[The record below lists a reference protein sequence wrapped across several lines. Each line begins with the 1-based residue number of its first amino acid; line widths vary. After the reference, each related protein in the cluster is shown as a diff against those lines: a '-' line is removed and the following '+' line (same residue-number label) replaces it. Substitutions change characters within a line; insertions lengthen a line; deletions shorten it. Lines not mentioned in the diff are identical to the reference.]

1 MPPPPPT
8 PRRSLF
14 RLLQR
19 RGCARLVPRLFMLS
33 CFSVNLKAQCSQGAS
48 QLGRAVPARR
58 PRARSARAG
67 AARPTVFTIALRLPR
82 ISPFVSCCMAKDEA
96 QWAKQMEQL
105 RDEIR
110 RHDRLYYEEAAPII
124 TDREYDRLYKEL
136 VNLET
141 QFPDL
146 VTPDSPTQR
155 VGGKPLKA
163 FEQVAHVIPM
173 LSLDNTYSEEEVK
186 NFYARIRR
194 LLPNEKVPVVIE
206 PKVDGVAVSLIY
218 ENGRLR
224 QAATRG
230 DGTVGDNIT
239 QNIRTIR
246 SMPEQLRGAAPKLL
260 EVRGEVYM
268 DKHGFEELND
278 ERRKAGLPL
287 FANPRNAAAGSLKQL
302 DPAIVAKRPLG
313 VVLYGTGATE
323 GVDVDVHSEIFPL
336 LKKLGL
342 PATERWWVA
351 KSVEEILEA
360 IHELDGIRHK
370 FAYQTDGAVVKVN
383 SFAQRERLGFTAK
396 SPRWAIAYKYE
407 AERVET
413 RLNDIVIQVGRTG
426 ILTPVA
432 MLEPVFVSGST
443 VGRATLHNEDEIKRK
458 DIRIGD
464 TVVIEKAGE
473 VIPAVVEVVKSKR
486 PRDAKAFDFARH
498 IHGKCP
504 VCGSPIRRD
513 PQFVAWRCENL
524 QCPAQTTRR
533 VEFFAARSALDIESV
548 GGIVADKLVERGLV
562 RDPLDLF
569 ELKTEQLAKLNLGTD
584 EEPRVFGEKNATKAI
599 RAIER
604 ARTLPLSRWLFAL
617 AIPDVGRTTASQ
629 LARFHETIEDVA
641 NSALLGDVLDYH
653 KKREEKEDAKE
664 IADRLLQAGFAKPSK
679 SKAEK
684 GRGITTEVGPVVAQ
698 SVLDFFASAAG
709 KKILHRIKELSIHP
723 KSEKVSAKKA
733 AALPLTGKT
742 FVLTGTLPSMAREE
756 ATERIEALGGHVT
769 GSVSKKTDYV
779 LAGAEPGSKFDKAK
793 ELGVRI
799 IDEPEFRKILDRG

>member
-1 MPPPPPT
+1 
-8 PRRSLF
+8 
-14 RLLQR
+14 
-19 RGCARLVPRLFMLS
+19 
-33 CFSVNLKAQCSQGAS
+33 
-48 QLGRAVPARR
+48 
-58 PRARSARAG
+58 
-67 AARPTVFTIALRLPR
+67 
-82 ISPFVSCCMAKDEA
+82 MAKDEA
-96 QWAKQMEQL
+96 HAARRMGQL
-105 RDEIR
+105 REEIR
-110 RHDRLYYEEAAPII
+110 GHDRLYYEEAAPVIS
-124 TDREYDRLYKEL
+124 DREYDRLYKEL
-136 VNLET
+136 VDLET
-141 QFPDL
+141 HFPDL

-163 FEQVAHVIPM
+163 FEQVPHLVPM

-186 NFYARIRR
+186 NFYARIQR
-194 LLPNEKVPVVIE
+194 LLPDEKIPVVIE

-230 DGTVGDNIT
+230 DGTAGDDIT

-246 SMPEQLRGAAPKLL
+246 SVPERLRGAAPKLL
-260 EVRGEVYM
+260 EARGEVYM
-268 DKHGFEELND
+268 DKHGFEKLND

-323 GVDVDVHSEIFPL
+323 GMDVKVHSEIFPL

-351 KSVEEILEA
+351 KSVREILNA
-360 IHELDGIRHK
+360 IHELDGIRHN

-432 MLEPVFVSGST
+432 MLEPVLVSGST

-486 PRDAKAFDFARH
+486 PRGAEPFDFAKH

-562 RDPLDLF
+562 REPLDLF
-569 ELKTEQLAKLNLGTD
+569 ELKTEKLAKLNLGTD

-604 ARTLPLSRWLFAL
+604 SRTLPLSRWLFAL
-617 AIPDVGRTTASQ
+617 AIPDVGRTTATQ
-629 LARFHETIEDVA
+629 LAHFHETIADVA
-641 NSALLGDVLDYH
+641 NSPLLNDVLLYH
-653 KKREEKEDAKE
+653 EKREERDDAKE
-664 IADRLLQAGFAKPSK
+664 IADRLIQAGFAKPSK

-698 SVLDFFASAAG
+698 SVLDFFASSAG
-709 KKILHRIKELSIHP
+709 KKTLRRIKELGIHP
-723 KSEKVSAKKA
+723 KTEKVSAKKA
-733 AALPLTGKT
+733 AELPLAGKT
-742 FVLTGTLPSMAREE
+742 FVLTGALPSMTREE
-756 ATERIEALGGHVT
+756 ATEKIEALGGHVT
-769 GSVSKKTDYV
+769 RSVSKKTDYV
-779 LAGAEPGSKFDKAK
+779 LAGADPGSKFDKAK

-799 IDEPEFRKILDRG
+799 IGEPEFRKML

>member
-1 MPPPPPT
+1 
-8 PRRSLF
+8 
-14 RLLQR
+14 
-19 RGCARLVPRLFMLS
+19 
-33 CFSVNLKAQCSQGAS
+33 
-48 QLGRAVPARR
+48 
-58 PRARSARAG
+58 
-67 AARPTVFTIALRLPR
+67 
-82 ISPFVSCCMAKDEA
+82 MAMDETQA
-96 QWAKQMEQL
+96 AKQMEEL

-124 TDREYDRLYKEL
+124 SDREYDRLYKEL
-136 VNLET
+136 VDLET

-146 VTPDSPTQR
+146 ATPDSPTQR

-163 FEQVAHVIPM
+163 FEQVPHLIPM

-186 NFYARIRR
+186 NFYARIQR
-194 LLPNEKVPVVIE
+194 LLPNEKIPVVIE

-230 DGTVGDNIT
+230 DGTVGDDIT

-246 SMPEQLRGAAPKLL
+246 SVPERLRGAAPKLL
-260 EVRGEVYM
+260 EARGEVYM
-268 DKHGFEELND
+268 HKRGFEKLNE
-278 ERRKAGLPL
+278 ERRKVGLPL

-313 VVLYGTGATE
+313 VVLYGTGATK

-432 MLEPVFVSGST
+432 MLEPVLVSGST

-464 TVVIEKAGE
+464 TVVLEKAGE
-473 VIPAVVEVVKSKR
+473 VIPAGVEVVKSKR
-486 PRDAKAFDFARH
+486 PRDAKPFDFAKH

-504 VCGSPIRRD
+504 VCGGPIRRD

-548 GGIVADKLVERGLV
+548 GGIVADKLVESGLV
-562 RDPLDLF
+562 REALDLF

-617 AIPDVGRTTASQ
+617 AIPDVGRTTATQ
-629 LARFHETIEDVA
+629 LAHFHETIEDVA
-641 NSALLGDVLDYH
+641 NSPLLKDVLQYH
-653 KKREEKEDAKE
+653 QKREEKEDAKE
-664 IADRLLQAGFAKPSK
+664 IADRLIQTGFAKPSK

-684 GRGITTEVGPVVAQ
+684 SRGITTEVGPVVAK

-709 KKILHRIKELSIHP
+709 KKTLRRIKELGIHP
-723 KSEKVSAKKA
+723 NAEKVSAKKA
-733 AALPLTGKT
+733 AELPLAGKT
-742 FVLTGTLPSMAREE
+742 FVLTGTLPSMTREE
-756 ATERIEALGGHVT
+756 ATEKIEALGGHIT

-799 IDEPEFRKILDRG
+799 IDEPEFRKML

>member
-1 MPPPPPT
+1 
-8 PRRSLF
+8 
-14 RLLQR
+14 
-19 RGCARLVPRLFMLS
+19 
-33 CFSVNLKAQCSQGAS
+33 
-48 QLGRAVPARR
+48 
-58 PRARSARAG
+58 
-67 AARPTVFTIALRLPR
+67 
-82 ISPFVSCCMAKDEA
+82 MAKDETQA
-96 QWAKQMEQL
+96 AKQMEQL

-124 TDREYDRLYKEL
+124 SDREYDRLYKEL
-136 VNLET
+136 VDLET

-146 VTPDSPTQR
+146 ATPDSPTQR

-163 FEQVAHVIPM
+163 FEQVPHLIPM

-186 NFYARIRR
+186 NFYARIQR
-194 LLPNEKVPVVIE
+194 LLPNEKIPVVIE

-230 DGTVGDNIT
+230 DGTVGDDIT

-246 SMPEQLRGAAPKLL
+246 SVPERLRGAAPKLL
-260 EVRGEVYM
+260 EARGEVYM
-268 DKHGFEELND
+268 DKHGFEKLND

-302 DPAIVAKRPLG
+302 NPAIVAKRPLG

-342 PATERWWVA
+342 PATERWWIA
-351 KSVEEILEA
+351 KSVEEILDA

-432 MLEPVFVSGST
+432 MLDPVLVSGST

-486 PRDAKAFDFARH
+486 PRDAKPFDFAKH

-548 GGIVADKLVERGLV
+548 GGIVADKLVESGLV
-562 RDPLDLF
+562 REPLDLF

-617 AIPDVGRTTASQ
+617 AIPDVGRTTATQ
-629 LARFHETIEDVA
+629 LAHFHETIEDVA
-641 NSALLGDVLDYH
+641 KSPLLNDVLQYH
-653 KKREEKEDAKE
+653 EKREEKEDVKE
-664 IADRLLQAGFAKPSK
+664 IADRLIQTGFAKPSK

-684 GRGITTEVGPVVAQ
+684 GHGITTEVGPVVAQ
-698 SVLDFFASAAG
+698 SVLGFFGSAAG
-709 KKILHRIKELSIHP
+709 KKTLRRIKELGIHP
-723 KSEKVSAKKA
+723 KAEKISAKKA
-733 AALPLTGKT
+733 AELPLARKT
-742 FVLTGTLPSMAREE
+742 FVLTGTLPSMTREE
-756 ATERIEALGGHVT
+756 ATEKIEALGGHVT
-769 GSVSKKTDYV
+769 GSVSRKTDYV

-793 ELGVRI
+793 EFGVRI
-799 IDEPEFRKILDRG
+799 IDEAEFRKML

>member
-1 MPPPPPT
+1 MT
-8 PRRSLF
+8 VDEKQAAK
-14 RLLQR
+14 RL
-19 RGCARLVPRLFMLS
+19 A
-33 CFSVNLKAQCSQGAS
+33 
-48 QLGRAVPARR
+48 
-58 PRARSARAG
+58 
-67 AARPTVFTIALRLPR
+67 
-82 ISPFVSCCMAKDEA
+82 
-96 QWAKQMEQL
+96 QL

-110 RHDRLYYEEAAPII
+110 KHDRLYHEEAAPII
-124 TDREYDRLYKEL
+124 SDREYDRVYKKL
-136 VNLET
+136 VDLET

-146 VTPDSPTQR
+146 VTPDSPTRR
-155 VGGKPLKA
+155 VGGKPLQA
-163 FEQVAHVIPM
+163 FEQVSHLIPM

-186 NFYARIRR
+186 NFYARIQR
-194 LLPNEKVPVVIE
+194 LLPDEKIPVVIE
-206 PKVDGVAVSLIY
+206 PKVDGVAVSLVY

-230 DGTVGDNIT
+230 DGSVGDNIT

-246 SMPEQLRGAAPKLL
+246 SVPERLRDGTPKLL

-268 DKHGFEELND
+268 DRKGFEALND
-278 ERRKAGLPL
+278 ERKKQGLPL

-313 VVLYGTGATE
+313 IVLYGTGAID
-323 GVDVDVHSEIFPL
+323 GVDVDLHSEIFPL

-342 PATERWWVA
+342 PVTERWWVA
-351 KSVEEILEA
+351 ESVEEILDA

-383 SFAQRERLGFTAK
+383 SFTQREQLGFTAK
-396 SPRWAIAYKYE
+396 SPRWAIAYKYA

-458 DIRIGD
+458 DIRIDD

-486 PRDAKAFDFARH
+486 PRDAKPFDFARH

-504 VCGSPIRRD
+504 VCGGEIRRD
-513 PQFVAWRCENL
+513 PEFVAWRCENL
-524 QCPAQTTRR
+524 HCPAQTTRR
-533 VEFFAARSALDIESV
+533 VEFFAARGALDIESV

-562 RDPLDLF
+562 REPLDLF
-569 ELKTEQLAKLNLGTD
+569 ELKIEQLGKLNLGT
-584 EEPRVFGEKNATKAI
+584 EETSRVFGEKNATKAI
-599 RAIER
+599 NAIER

-617 AIPDVGRTTASQ
+617 AIPDVGKTTATQ
-629 LARFHETIEDVA
+629 LAQFHPTIEDVA
-641 NSALLGDVLDYH
+641 NSQLLRDVLDYH
-653 KKREEKEDAKE
+653 EQRDQKESAKE
-664 IADRLLQAGFAKPSK
+664 IAGRLIKTGFAKRSK

-684 GRGITTEVGPVVAQ
+684 DGIVTEVGPVVAQ
-698 SVLDFFASAAG
+698 SVLDFFASPSG
-709 KKILHRIKELSIHP
+709 KKILRRMNELGIQP

-733 AALPLTGKT
+733 AELPLAGKT
-742 FVLTGTLPSMAREE
+742 FVLTGTLPSMTREE
-756 ATERIEALGGHVT
+756 ATEKIEALGGHVT

-779 LAGAEPGSKFDKAK
+779 LAGAEPGSKFEKAK
-793 ELGVRI
+793 ELGVKI
-799 IDEPEFRKILDRG
+799 INEAAFRKMLCTLELMFR

>member
-1 MPPPPPT
+1 MK
-8 PRRSLF
+8 RKEAER
-14 RLLQR
+14 
-19 RGCARLVPRLFMLS
+19 
-33 CFSVNLKAQCSQGAS
+33 N
-48 QLGRAVPARR
+48 
-58 PRARSARAG
+58 
-67 AARPTVFTIALRLPR
+67 IA
-82 ISPFVSCCMAKDEA
+82 
-96 QWAKQMEQL
+96 QL
-105 RDEIR
+105 REEIR
-110 RHDRLYYEEAAPII
+110 KHDRLYYEEAAPTIS
-124 TDREYDRLYKEL
+124 DHEYDRLYKEL
-136 VNLET
+136 ADLET

-146 VTPDSPTQR
+146 LTPDSPTQR
-155 VGGKPLKA
+155 VGGKPLQA
-163 FEQVAHVIPM
+163 FEQVSHLIPM

-186 NFYARIRR
+186 NFYARIQR
-194 LLPNEKVPVVIE
+194 LLPNEKIPVVIE
-206 PKVDGVAVSLIY
+206 PKVDAVAVSLIY
-218 ENGRLR
+218 ENGKLR

-230 DGTVGDNIT
+230 DGNVGDNIT

-246 SMPEQLRGAAPKLL
+246 SVPERLRNGVPKLL

-268 DKHGFEELND
+268 DRKGFEKLND
-278 ERRKAGLPL
+278 DRKKQSLPL

-313 VVLYGTGATE
+313 IVLYGTGATE
-323 GVDVDVHSEIFPL
+323 GLDIDVHSEVFQP

-342 PATERWWVA
+342 PTTEWWRVA
-351 KSVEEILEA
+351 ESLEKILDA

-370 FAYQTDGAVVKVN
+370 FTFQTDGAVVKVD
-383 SFAQRERLGFTAK
+383 SFPQRERLGFTAK

-407 AERVET
+407 AERVQT

-432 MLEPVFVSGST
+432 MLEPVLVSGST

-486 PRDAKAFDFARH
+486 PRDARPFDFAKHVHR
-498 IHGKCP
+498 KCP
-504 VCGSPIRRD
+504 ICGSPIRRD

-524 QCPAQTTRR
+524 QCPAQATRR

-562 RDPLDLF
+562 REPLDLF

-584 EEPRVFGEKNATKAI
+584 EESRVFGEKNATKAI

-617 AIPDVGRTTASQ
+617 AIPDVGRTTATQ
-629 LARFHETIEDVA
+629 LALFHETIEYVA
-641 NSALLGDVLDYH
+641 NSPLLNDVLQYH
-653 KKREEKEDAKE
+653 EKREQKEDVKE
-664 IADRLLQAGFAKPSK
+664 IADRLIQSGFAKPSK

-709 KKILHRIKELSIHP
+709 KKILRRIKELGIHP
-723 KSEKVSAKKA
+723 KSEKVSSKKA
-733 AALPLTGKT
+733 AELPLSGKT
-742 FVLTGTLPSMAREE
+742 FVLTGTLPSMTREE
-756 ATERIEALGGHVT
+756 ATEKIEMLGGHVT

-779 LAGAEPGSKFDKAK
+779 LAGTEPGSKFDKAK

-799 IDEPEFRKILDRG
+799 IDEPEFREML